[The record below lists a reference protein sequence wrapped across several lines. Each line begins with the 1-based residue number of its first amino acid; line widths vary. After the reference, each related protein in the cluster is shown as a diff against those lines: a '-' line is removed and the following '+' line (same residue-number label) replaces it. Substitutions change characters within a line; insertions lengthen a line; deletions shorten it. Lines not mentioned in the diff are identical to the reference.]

1 MSHPLLASAFFLA
14 LTLPSLASTNSETNA
29 WASLAQGLY
38 PDNPA
43 ALKTSPAPSARL
55 AYAASLLVKQPA
67 TRANVDEAE
76 QLLSQLAQ
84 TPEDPRTT
92 LIAAY
97 LHARIPHIHRTPA
110 DLDTASARYQHLWQT
125 RPDDL
130 LGQESLV
137 KQATIELY
145 RRENPAALFATY
157 AATCERFSSPIAR
170 RDMHLALA
178 DAAQRHHQPD
188 TVALTHLRAALAAA
202 PSRPPLRA
210 DLLIRI
216 AELARRTG
224 DLQTAA
230 NHYALF
236 IDEFPRDNRRTLAL
250 ERSQSLQSVAD
261 SAPDTSLDPVI
272 LTPTLSR

>member
-1 MSHPLLASAFFLA
+1 MNRHRLATAFLLAI
-14 LTLPSLASTNSETNA
+14 TLPSLASTNSETNA
-29 WASLAQGLY
+29 WASLAQGLSL
-38 PDNPA
+38 DNPDG
-43 ALKTSPAPSARL
+43 LRTSPSASTRL
-55 AYAASLLVKQPA
+55 VYAASLLVKQPA

-76 QLLSQLAQ
+76 TLLAQLAQ
-84 TPEDPRTT
+84 SADDPRAARA
-92 LIAAY
+92 AAY

-125 RPDDL
+125 RSDDL

-145 RRENPAALFATY
+145 RRENPTVLFASY
-157 AATCERFSSPIAR
+157 AAACERFSSPIAR

-188 TVALTHLRAALAAA
+188 SVALTHLRAALAAA

-230 NHYALF
+230 AHYTLF
-236 IDEFPRDNRRTLAL
+236 IEEFPRDNRRTLTRERAAEIRIQL
-250 ERSQSLQSVAD
+250 EQRRGKL
-261 SAPDTSLDPVI
+261 
-272 LTPTLSR
+272 